1 MKIKRFNFD
10 FLRYLGIIFFLGL
23 GFMAFQISI
32 LRELRFQ
39 VSTIFILGPLL
50 FSAVLTFIGF
60 GSLLVGFM
68 DWSTKRVLRW
78 GLIILPLLMLLS
90 LIAVVILAHHV
101 IIPINP
107 EAYFEKSIVV
117 NTNPSDLMHNILNT
131 FIILIPVCCGVVF
144 LLQGGI
150 FASLYAQGRKDGT
163 LHGLYAFDMFSGGLG
178 AVIAGT
184 IAIWITPFQQILLAG
199 VSVVIAFII
208 SRPILGYSKRQLIL
222 ILLIQIVVLTTALTL
237 SNSYNQLEVPPYLRP
252 YVLYSVWTPYQR
264 IDLVKLPNRIS
275 VFVDGY
281 RFYDV
286 WEPDNLKNIS
296 YNAIMLSLLENAEK
310 SNKGLEPIRTALLI
324 GTGAGQDV
332 LALNE
337 ARNPPHM
344 VAVELDPGVIESA
357 KKIPWI
363 WEGYQKADIKILE
376 GRYFLETTK
385 DQFDMIYYASIDPR
399 APISNLAFPEANFL
413 YTAEAFR
420 VAYSRLTPDGL
431 LVIRRIFPVNQFD
444 QAIDMH
450 RRTLQEAG
458 ITPDKILI
466 FRENSSFNIPTLEN
480 YGILNVYIFV
490 GKKSF
495 SPIAKD
501 TIRQI
506 MDTNMQAVELSA
518 EPKEQGK
525 VAHDTYPFSIP
536 SWNIGDSIVGF
547 FLWVQTSYPWMIF
560 VVIVLVLILLLKVG
574 INLAIGHFFLLGL
587 SWMIVESIV
596 LFYSFLILGNPALST
611 GVALG
616 AFLCSNGVG
625 SYISKYLQRRRKI
638 LILLPLLIILYTL
651 MIPVLIPFLLGQS
664 LYLRSMIFF
673 MSVAM
678 VGVLTG
684 TMFPISLRTFKKDSV
699 PRLFFI
705 DLIGGGLA
713 PLLFWLIF
721 FIWGLNAI
729 SAIAVVGYALTIIV
743 LNRVKS

>member
-10 FLRYLGIIFFLGL
+10 FLRYFGIIFFLGL

-39 VSTIFILGPLL
+39 VSTIFILGPIL
-50 FSAVLTFIGF
+50 FSAVLAFIGF
-60 GSLLVGFM
+60 GSLLFGFM
-68 DWSTKRVLRW
+68 KWSTKRVLRG

-90 LIAVVILAHHV
+90 LIALVILAHYV
-101 IIPINP
+101 IIPIDP
-107 EAYFEKSIVV
+107 EAYFEESIVV
-117 NTNPSDLMHNILNT
+117 NTNPSDLMNNILNT
-131 FIILIPVCCGVVF
+131 FIILIPVCCGIVF

-150 FASLYAQGRKDGT
+150 FASLYAQGRKDGI

-184 IAIWITPFQQILLAG
+184 IAIWITPYQQILLAG

-208 SRPILGYSKRQLIL
+208 SKPILGYSKRQLIF
-222 ILLIQIVVLTTALTL
+222 ILLIQIVVLITAFAL
-237 SNSYNQLEVPPYLRP
+237 SNVYNQLEVPPYLRP
-252 YVLYSVWTPYQR
+252 YVLHSVWTPYQR
-264 IDLVKLPNRIS
+264 IDLVKLPNRIA

-286 WEPDNLKNIS
+286 WEPDNLTHVS

-310 SNKGLEPIRTALLI
+310 TNSGLEPIQTALLI
-324 GTGAGQDV
+324 GTGVGQDV

-337 ARNPPHM
+337 AQNPPRM
-344 VAVELDPGVIESA
+344 VAVELDPGAVESA

-385 DQFDMIYYASIDPR
+385 DQFDLIYYTSVDPR

-413 YTAEAFR
+413 YTAEAFK
-420 VAYSRLTPDGL
+420 VAYSRLTPNGL
-431 LVIRRIFPVNQFD
+431 LIIRRVFPVNRFD

-458 ITPDKILI
+458 ITSDKILI
-466 FRENSSFNIPTLEN
+466 FHENSSFNIPTLEN
-480 YGILNVYIFV
+480 YGIVNVYIFV

-495 SPIAKD
+495 SSNAKD

-506 MDTNMQAVELSA
+506 MDANIQVVELSTEA
-518 EPKEQGK
+518 KEQGRA
-525 VAHDTYPFSIP
+525 AHDNFPFSIP
-536 SWNIGDSIVGF
+536 SWNVGNSIVGF
-547 FLWVQTSYPWMIF
+547 FLWMQSSYPWIIF
-560 VVIVLVLILLLKVG
+560 IAVVLVFILFLKVR
-574 INLAIGHFFLLGL
+574 INLAMGHFFLLGL

-596 LFYSFLILGNPALST
+596 LFHSFLLLGNPALSA

-616 AFLCSNGVG
+616 AFLCSNGIG
-625 SYISKYLQRRRKI
+625 SYISKHLQRRRKI

-651 MIPVLIPFLLGQS
+651 MMPMLIPFLLGQS

-673 MSVAM
+673 ISVAM

-713 PLLFWLIF
+713 PLMFWLIF

-729 SAIAVVGYALTIIV
+729 SAIAVVGYVLTIII